1 MSLGGADPSR
11 THARSLR
18 VLLEKLDDLS
28 KSREEL
34 VARVNRLAAS
44 DDITPRVLK
53 AASAMEQWVNVQ
65 PAMFEDIL
73 DEELSKYDR
82 FRRQLEDDERKQD
95 ELLAAVRV
103 STRSYTTSFFEG
115 PALTTYA
122 YALIASRD
130 PMIQERHAQFA
141 QSRREDE
148 TVKAREHA
156 LQSLDLAY
164 HKYKEIVRNLE
175 EGLKAS
181 STP

>member
-103 STRSYTTSFFEG
+103 STRSYTPHS
-115 PALTTYA
+115 
-122 YALIASRD
+122 SRD
-130 PMIQERHAQFA
+130 LR
-141 QSRREDE
+141 
-148 TVKAREHA
+148 
-156 LQSLDLAY
+156 
-164 HKYKEIVRNLE
+164 
-175 EGLKAS
+175 
-181 STP
+181 